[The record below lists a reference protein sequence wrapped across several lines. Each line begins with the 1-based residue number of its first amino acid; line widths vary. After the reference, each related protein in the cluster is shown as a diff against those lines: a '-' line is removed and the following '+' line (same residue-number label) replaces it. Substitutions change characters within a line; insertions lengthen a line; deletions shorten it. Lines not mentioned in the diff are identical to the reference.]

1 VSESTAESGSYP
13 RGLFGRV
20 MGGGDGLRGELHGR
34 VLDNSLELCDGL
46 GLECECIKGLLLWE
60 ILCTAGHR
68 YVFDTL
74 FMFMLSKRDR
84 CYDKEYMSFRHTKL
98 HS

>member
-34 VLDNSLELCDGL
+34 VLDNSLELCDSL
-46 GLECECIKGLLLWE
+46 GLECRCIKGLLLWE
-60 ILCTAGHR
+60 ILCTVG
-68 YVFDTL
+68 
-74 FMFMLSKRDR
+74 LSKRDR
-84 CYDKEYMSFRHTKL
+84 CYDKKYMSFRHTKL